1 LYVSKGTD
9 FSKEL
14 LSAVCI
20 FLSTDTEV
28 LSVLSSLET
37 SAFTISMGVVAVHQF
52 LAAMVVTIGLASA
65 VEALVRRQLGRAA
78 GGSLMTVLLAS
89 LPLGVADR

>member
-1 LYVSKGTD
+1 
-9 FSKEL
+9 
-14 LSAVCI
+14 
-20 FLSTDTEV
+20 
-28 LSVLSSLET
+28 
-37 SAFTISMGVVAVHQF
+37 MGVVAVHQF